1 MFQSHLPNYIAIGQ
15 TLIAMPNDFDDDD
28 LEDDLDEFEDEFDN
42 EVLLTYS
49 ISELA
54 DAINEVLND
63 NFDAGLWVWG
73 EISGLSKKGPHT
85 YFTLVEQTPDGKRNQ
100 LNVNLWGG
108 EMTKM
113 RPILMKSGLD
123 LVNGV
128 KVRIYGNLDFYAGF
142 GKLSMIMRGIDPN
155 YTLGE
160 IALQREELIR
170 KLKEMGVFDL
180 NREVDISPAPLRL
193 GVITSGTSAAWADFK
208 NQIESS
214 DIGFHLHLA
223 NVSVQGDNAV
233 REITQAI
240 SRLGQRDD
248 LDAIVLI
255 RGGGS
260 KAELSTFDAE
270 SIALAITESALPVFT
285 GIGHEIDRH
294 VADDVAFEAHKT
306 PTACAVALIGRVNDF
321 INETEANW
329 DAIARLATQQL
340 ADSTNR
346 LNNVAREIGIHT
358 RSAVERADE
367 RLSDRIARLIRR
379 GPQLIGDLNTR
390 IDNFESR
397 VRLLDPKNVLARGW
411 SITRGADGKIVRNV
425 GDVATGE
432 IMTTMLHDG
441 NVTSTVN

>member
-1 MFQSHLPNYIAIGQ
+1 
-15 TLIAMPNDFDDDD
+15 MPNDFDDDD
-28 LEDDLDEFEDEFDN
+28 LDDDLDEFEDEFDN
-42 EVLLTYS
+42 EVLPTFS

-54 DAINEVLND
+54 DVINEVLND
-63 NFDAGLWVWG
+63 KFDSGLWVWG

-100 LNVNLWGG
+100 LNVNLWGS

-160 IALQREELIR
+160 IALEREVLIR
-170 KLKEMGVFDL
+170 KLKELGLFDL
-180 NREVDISPAPLRL
+180 NRNLEISPAPLRL
-193 GVITSGTSAAWADFK
+193 GVVTSSSSAGWADFK
-208 NQIESS
+208 KQISGS
-214 DIGFHLHLA
+214 GIGFHLHLES
-223 NVSVQGDNAV
+223 VSVQGDKSV
-233 REITQAI
+233 REIADAI
-240 SRLGQRDD
+240 TRLSQRDD

-260 KAELSTFDAE
+260 KTDLATFNAE
-270 SIALAITESALPVFT
+270 SIALAITKSALPVFT
-285 GIGHEIDRH
+285 AIGHEIDAH
-294 VADDVAFEAHKT
+294 VAEDVSFESHIT
-306 PTACAVALIGRVNDF
+306 PTACAVAIIKRVNDF
-321 INETEANW
+321 INKTEANW
-329 DAIARLATQQL
+329 EAIARLAAQQL
-340 ADSTNR
+340 IDLTNR
-346 LNNVAREIGIHT
+346 INNVAREIAIHT
-358 RSAVERADE
+358 RTAVERADD
-367 RLSDRIARLIRR
+367 RLSDRIARLTRR
-379 GPQLIGDLNTR
+379 GPQLVNDFNVR

-397 VRLLDPKNVLARGW
+397 LRLLDPKNVLARGW
-411 SITRGADGKIVRNV
+411 SITRSADGRIVRNV

-432 IMTTMLHDG
+432 ILTTVLQDG

>member
-1 MFQSHLPNYIAIGQ
+1 
-15 TLIAMPNDFDDDD
+15 MPSDFDDDD

-63 NFDAGLWVWG
+63 NFDSGLWVWG

-180 NREVDISPAPLRL
+180 NREVEISPAPLRL

-208 NQIESS
+208 NQVESS

-240 SRLGQRDD
+240 SRLSQRED
-248 LDAIVLI
+248 LDALVLI

-270 SIALAITESALPVFT
+270 SIALAITESSLPVFT

-306 PTACAVALIGRVNDF
+306 PTACAVALIGRVNNF

-358 RSAVERADE
+358 RTAVERADE
-367 RLSDRIARLIRR
+367 RLGDRIARLTRR

-425 GDVATGE
+425 GDVTTGE
-432 IMTTMLHDG
+432 ILTTVLHDG

>member
-1 MFQSHLPNYIAIGQ
+1 
-15 TLIAMPNDFDDDD
+15 MPNDFDDDD

-128 KVRIYGNLDFYAGF
+128 KVRIYGSLDFYAGF

-170 KLKEMGVFDL
+170 KLKEM
-180 NREVDISPAPLRL
+180 
-193 GVITSGTSAAWADFK
+193 
-208 NQIESS
+208 
-214 DIGFHLHLA
+214 
-223 NVSVQGDNAV
+223 
-233 REITQAI
+233 
-240 SRLGQRDD
+240 
-248 LDAIVLI
+248 
-255 RGGGS
+255 
-260 KAELSTFDAE
+260 
-270 SIALAITESALPVFT
+270 
-285 GIGHEIDRH
+285 
-294 VADDVAFEAHKT
+294 
-306 PTACAVALIGRVNDF
+306 
-321 INETEANW
+321 
-329 DAIARLATQQL
+329 
-340 ADSTNR
+340 
-346 LNNVAREIGIHT
+346 
-358 RSAVERADE
+358 
-367 RLSDRIARLIRR
+367 
-379 GPQLIGDLNTR
+379 
-390 IDNFESR
+390 
-397 VRLLDPKNVLARGW
+397 
-411 SITRGADGKIVRNV
+411 
-425 GDVATGE
+425 
-432 IMTTMLHDG
+432 
-441 NVTSTVN
+441 